1 MNRRYSRQWMV
12 RWWVPAVVLIVL
24 LGGCAEQ
31 SMSDLENYVTRIK
44 AQSPGRELEPLPE
57 TEPYVPY
64 EYRGQNLK
72 DPFALSEW
80 VKAAEIRQ
88 LEEVVDNG
96 IAPDPDRPREELEKY
111 DLGALKMVGTFQ
123 NINTDDTLW
132 ALVRAP
138 DGIVHR
144 VREGNFMGS
153 NHGQIANITEQRID
167 LSEIVRDEATNG
179 WRERDNNLTLA
190 E

>member
-1 MNRRYSRQWMV
+1 MTRRWSRQRIVEW
-12 RWWVPAVVLIVL
+12 LIPIALLVL
-24 LGGCAEQ
+24 LTACTDQGMG
-31 SMSDLENYVTRIK
+31 DLENYVSRIK

-57 TEPYVPY
+57 VEPYVPF
-64 EYRGQNLK
+64 EYRAQDLK

-88 LEEVVDNG
+88 LEEVVESG
-96 IAPDPDRPREELEKY
+96 IAPDPDRPREELERY
-111 DLGALKMVGTFQ
+111 ELGALKMVGTFQ
-123 NINTDDTLW
+123 NIDTGDTLW
-132 ALVRAP
+132 ALIRAP

-144 VREGNFMGS
+144 VREGNFMGT

-167 LSEIVRDEATNG
+167 LSEIVRDEATSG
-179 WRERDNNLTLA
+179 WRERDNHMTLA

>member
-1 MNRRYSRQWMV
+1 MNERWSKQRIVQWL
-12 RWWVPAVVLIVL
+12 VPVTMVVLL
-24 LGGCAEQ
+24 TACAEQ
-31 SMSDLENYVTRIK
+31 STSDLEAFVNRVQMESVG
-44 AQSPGRELEPLPE
+44 APLEPLPE
-57 TEPYVPY
+57 VEPYVPH
-64 EYRGQNLK
+64 EYRAQNLK
-72 DPFALSEW
+72 DPFSTSEW

-88 LEEVVDNG
+88 LEEVVDSG
-96 IAPDPDRPREELEKY
+96 ISPDPDRPREELERFE
-111 DLGALKMVGTFQ
+111 LGALKMVGTFQ
-123 NINTDDTLW
+123 NIDTGETLW

-144 VREGNFMGS
+144 VKEGNFMGT

-179 WRERDNNLTLA
+179 WRERDNNLSLA